1 MKFRSEKAKKIASYV
16 RKNPKVKPIDVAKA
30 LDVKIAYV
38 YNIKNRL
45 KKGRPK
51 AKEVKPVK
59 PSLTQLTRDEKI
71 ELVKALEDLE
81 AKYSSIKSPKGW
93 QSKYTNDPR
102 MPVFKDKAKPVP
114 LPNSYN
120 DVTSEIAEVMQEKEE
135 LRNQVLDCK
144 AVISY
149 LENVVVALIKKS
161 N

>member
-1 MKFRSEKAKKIASYV
+1 MKFRSETAKKIASYV
-16 RKNPKVKPIDVAKA
+16 RKNPKAKPKDVAQT
-30 LDVKIAYV
+30 LGVKVAYV
-38 YNIKNRL
+38 YNIKDRL

-51 AKEVKPVK
+51 AKPVK
-59 PSLTQLTRDEKI
+59 PSLTRDEKI
-71 ELVKALEDLE
+71 QLVKALEDWE
-81 AKYSSIKSPKGW
+81 AKHPKGW

-120 DVTSEIAEVMQEKEE
+120 DVTSEIAEVVREKEE

-149 LENVVVALIKKS
+149 LENAVVALIKKS

>member
-51 AKEVKPVK
+51 VKPVK

-71 ELVKALEDLE
+71 QLVKAIEDWE
-81 AKYSSIKSPKGW
+81 AKHPKGW
-93 QSKYTNDPR
+93 EAKHPNDPR
-102 MPVFKDKAKPVP
+102 MPVFKPPKA

-149 LENVVVALIKKS
+149 LENAVVALIKKS

>member
-16 RKNPKVKPIDVAKA
+16 RKNPKAKPKDVAQT
-30 LDVKIAYV
+30 LGVKIAYV

-45 KKGRPK
+45 KKGRPQV
-51 AKEVKPVK
+51 KEGKPVK
-59 PSLTQLTRDEKI
+59 PSLTRDEKI
-71 ELVKALEDLE
+71 ELVKALESWE
-81 AKYSSIKSPKGW
+81 A
-93 QSKYTNDPR
+93 KYTNDPR
-102 MPVFKDKAKPVP
+102 MPVFKAKPMP

-120 DVTSEIAEVMQEKEE
+120 DVTSEIAEVMKEKEE

-149 LENVVVALIKKS
+149 LENAVVALIKKS

>member
-51 AKEVKPVK
+51 VKEGKPAE
-59 PSLTQLTRDEKI
+59 PSSIRTLTRAEKI
-71 ELVKALEDLE
+71 QLVKALEDRE
-81 AKYSSIKSPKGW
+81 AKHPKGW

-102 MPVFKDKAKPVP
+102 MPVFKAKPMP

>member
-51 AKEVKPVK
+51 VKEGKPAE
-59 PSLTQLTRDEKI
+59 PSSVRGW
-71 ELVKALEDLE
+71 E
-81 AKYSSIKSPKGW
+81 A
-93 QSKYTNDPR
+93 KYTNDPR
-102 MPVFKDKAKPVP
+102 MPVFKAKPMP

-120 DVTSEIAEVMQEKEE
+120 DVTSEIAEVMKEKEE

-149 LENVVVALIKKS
+149 LENAVVALIKKS

>member
-1 MKFRSEKAKKIASYV
+1 MKFRSEKAKKIASFI
-16 RKNPKVKPIDVAKA
+16 RKNPKAKPRDVAKE

-45 KKGRPK
+45 KKGRPQV
-51 AKEVKPVK
+51 KEAKPVK
-59 PSLTQLTRDEKI
+59 PSLTRDEKI
-71 ELVKALEDLE
+71 ELVKALESWE
-81 AKYSSIKSPKGW
+81 AKYP
-93 QSKYTNDPR
+93 NDPR
-102 MPVFKDKAKPVP
+102 MPVFKAKPMP

-149 LENVVVALIKKS
+149 LENAVVALIKKS

>member
-51 AKEVKPVK
+51 VKPVK
-59 PSLTQLTRDEKI
+59 PSLTRDEKI
-71 ELVKALEDLE
+71 QLVKAIEDWE
-81 AKYSSIKSPKGW
+81 AKHPKGW
-93 QSKYTNDPR
+93 EAKFKNDPR
-102 MPVFKDKAKPVP
+102 MPVFKPPKA

-149 LENVVVALIKKS
+149 LENAVVALIKKS

>member
-51 AKEVKPVK
+51 VKEGKPAE
-59 PSLTQLTRDEKI
+59 PSSVRKSIDLTRDEKI
-71 ELVKALEDLE
+71 ELVKALEGWE
-81 AKYSSIKSPKGW
+81 AKFK
-93 QSKYTNDPR
+93 NDPR
-102 MPVFKDKAKPVP
+102 MPVFKAKPMP

-149 LENVVVALIKKS
+149 LENAVIALIKKS

>member
-51 AKEVKPVK
+51 VKEVKPVK
-59 PSLTQLTRDEKI
+59 PSLTQLTRDKKV
-71 ELVKALEDLE
+71 ELVKALEGWE
-81 AKYSSIKSPKGW
+81 A
-93 QSKYTNDPR
+93 KYTNDPR
-102 MPVFKDKAKPVP
+102 MPLFKAKPMP

-149 LENVVVALIKKS
+149 LENAVVALIKKS

>member
-16 RKNPKVKPIDVAKA
+16 RKNPKAKPKDVAQT
-30 LDVKIAYV
+30 LGVKVAYV
-38 YNIKNRL
+38 YNIKDRL

-51 AKEVKPVK
+51 AKPVE
-59 PSLTQLTRDEKI
+59 PSSVRNPIDLTKAEKI
-71 ELVKALEDLE
+71 ELVKALESWE
-81 AKYSSIKSPKGW
+81 AKYP
-93 QSKYTNDPR
+93 NDPR
-102 MPVFKDKAKPVP
+102 MPVFKAKPMP

-120 DVTSEIAEVMQEKEE
+120 DVTSEIAEVMKEKEE

-149 LENVVVALIKKS
+149 LENAVVALIKKS

>member
-45 KKGRPK
+45 KKGRSQV
-51 AKEVKPVK
+51 KEGKPVK
-59 PSLTQLTRDEKI
+59 PSLIRTLTRDEKI
-71 ELVKALEDLE
+71 QLIKALEDRE
-81 AKYSSIKSPKGW
+81 AKHPKGW

-102 MPVFKDKAKPVP
+102 MPVFKSPKA

-120 DVTSEIAEVMQEKEE
+120 DVTSEIAEVVREKEE

-149 LENVVVALIKKS
+149 LENAVVALIKKS

>member
-51 AKEVKPVK
+51 VKEVKPVK

-71 ELVKALEDLE
+71 QVVKALESWE
-81 AKYSSIKSPKGW
+81 AKYSSIK
-93 QSKYTNDPR
+93 
-102 MPVFKDKAKPVP
+102 AKPMP

-149 LENVVVALIKKS
+149 LENAVVALIKKS

>member
-16 RKNPKVKPIDVAKA
+16 RKNPKVKPNDVAKA

-51 AKEVKPVK
+51 AKPVE
-59 PSLTQLTRDEKI
+59 PSSVRNPIDLTKAEKI
-71 ELVKALEDLE
+71 ELVKALE
-81 AKYSSIKSPKGW
+81 GW
-93 QSKYTNDPR
+93 QEKYTNDPR
-102 MPVFKDKAKPVP
+102 MPVFKSQPMP

-120 DVTSEIAEVMQEKEE
+120 DVTSEIAEVMKEKEE

-149 LENVVVALIKKS
+149 LENAVVALIKKS

>member
-16 RKNPKVKPIDVAKA
+16 RKNPKAKPRDVAQT

-51 AKEVKPVK
+51 AKPVE
-59 PSLTQLTRDEKI
+59 PSSVRNPIDLTKAEKI
-71 ELVKALEDLE
+71 ELVKALE
-81 AKYSSIKSPKGW
+81 GW
-93 QSKYTNDPR
+93 QEKYTNDPR
-102 MPVFKDKAKPVP
+102 MPVFKAKPMP

-120 DVTSEIAEVMQEKEE
+120 DVTSEIAEVMKEKEE

-149 LENVVVALIKKS
+149 LENAVVALIKKS

>member
-51 AKEVKPVK
+51 VKEGKPAE
-59 PSLTQLTRDEKI
+59 PSSVRKSIDLTRDEKI
-71 ELVKALEDLE
+71 QLVKALEDWE
-81 AKYSSIKSPKGW
+81 AKHPKGW

-102 MPVFKDKAKPVP
+102 MPVFKAIQMP

-149 LENVVVALIKKS
+149 LENAVVALIKKS

>member
-16 RKNPKVKPIDVAKA
+16 SKNPKVKPIDVAKA

-51 AKEVKPVK
+51 VKEGKPAE
-59 PSLTQLTRDEKI
+59 PSSVRKSIDLTRDEKI
-71 ELVKALEDLE
+71 ELVKALEGWQ
-81 AKYSSIKSPKGW
+81 AKYE
-93 QSKYTNDPR
+93 NDPR
-102 MPVFKDKAKPVP
+102 MPVFKAKPMP

-149 LENVVVALIKKS
+149 LENAVVALIKKS

>member
-1 MKFRSEKAKKIASYV
+1 MKFRSETAKKIASFI
-16 RKNPKVKPIDVAKA
+16 RKNPKAKPKDVAQT
-30 LDVKIAYV
+30 LGVKVAYV
-38 YNIKNRL
+38 YNIKDRL

-51 AKEVKPVK
+51 AKPVK
-59 PSLTQLTRDEKI
+59 PSLIQLTRDEKI
-71 ELVKALEDLE
+71 QLVKALEDRE
-81 AKYSSIKSPKGW
+81 AKHPKGW

-102 MPVFKDKAKPVP
+102 MPVFKDKAKPMP

-120 DVTSEIAEVMQEKEE
+120 DVTSEIAEVVREKEE

-149 LENVVVALIKKS
+149 LENAVVALIKKS